1 MPRFDLQKY
10 ATVAERL
17 AMLEAQYPDY
27 RLETHDYSTDA
38 DRAKGI
44 WRVKATLYLNRDDQI
59 DGVAKATGHAFEI
72 DSAHGPQATSGLE
85 VCETSA
91 VGRCLSLA
99 SAAWTGNKDE
109 ASKSLAS
116 REEMQKVM
124 RGPQLATRD
133 WVAEAENL
141 NDVDAL
147 RLLWK
152 EAKSARASTAELDKV
167 KERAEQ
173 VERATSVGEGNS
185 DGASGSTRTRK

>member
-17 AMLEAQYPDY
+17 AMLEEQYPDY

-59 DGVAKATGHAFEI
+59 DGVPKATGHAFEI

-91 VGRCLSLA
+91 VGRCLALA
-99 SAAWTGNKDE
+99 SSAWTGNKDD

-124 RGPQLATRD
+124 RGSGPKRD
-133 WVAEAENL
+133 WVAEANNL
-141 NDVDAL
+141 SDVDAL

-167 KERAEQ
+167 KDRAEQ
-173 VERATSVGEGNS
+173 LERATSVGEGTG
-185 DGASGSTRTRK
+185 DGTTTGARTRK

>member
-17 AMLEAQYPDY
+17 AMLEEQYPDY

-59 DGVAKATGHAFEI
+59 DGVAKSTGHAFEI

-91 VGRCLSLA
+91 VGRCLALA
-99 SAAWTGNKDE
+99 SSAWTGNKDD

-124 RGPQLATRD
+124 RGSGPKRD
-133 WVAEAENL
+133 WVAEANNL
-141 NDVDAL
+141 SDVDAL

-167 KERAEQ
+167 KDRAEQ
-173 VERATSVGEGNS
+173 LERATSVGEGTG
-185 DGASGSTRTRK
+185 DGATTGARTRK

>member
-17 AMLEAQYPDY
+17 AMLEEQYPDY

-59 DGVAKATGHAFEI
+59 DGVPKATGHAFEI

-91 VGRCLSLA
+91 VGRCLALA
-99 SAAWTGNKDE
+99 SSAWTGNKDD

-124 RGPQLATRD
+124 RGSGPKRD
-133 WVAEAENL
+133 WVAEANNL
-141 NDVDAL
+141 SDVDAL

-167 KERAEQ
+167 KDRAEQ
-173 VERATSVGEGNS
+173 LERATSIGKGTG
-185 DGASGSTRTRK
+185 DGATTGARTRK